1 MTIPQGGRPVIER
14 LTIRNYR
21 VLHDVTLEGLTPLT
35 VLFGP
40 NGSGKSTV
48 FDVFAFLNEAFTLA
62 VSTLGQLSRHPRVSA
77 LRRFI
82 SGWYLSYV
90 SADNSRSLPE
100 AGPQQRLS
108 QTGDNLPNVVQ
119 YLQEQYPVRL
129 ERLFNIL
136 GSRVPNLERI
146 EPEAPV
152 DGRLLLRLK
161 DKSFEEP
168 ILAKFTSD
176 GTLKMLAYLT
186 ALHDPDP
193 PAIVGIEE
201 PENQLHPR
209 LFPLLAEEVREAA
222 GRSQMLV
229 TTHSPYF
236 ADALRPRE
244 LWVLYRESDGFS
256 RAQRASSLPQ
266 VVAMV
271 DNGAQLGSLWME
283 GYFDVGDPLRGLGSS
298 V

>member
-1 MTIPQGGRPVIER
+1 
-14 LTIRNYR
+14 
-21 VLHDVTLEGLTPLT
+21 
-35 VLFGP
+35 
-40 NGSGKSTV
+40 
-48 FDVFAFLNEAFTLA
+48 
-62 VSTLGQLSRHPRVSA
+62 
-77 LRRFI
+77 
-82 SGWYLSYV
+82 
-90 SADNSRSLPE
+90 
-100 AGPQQRLS
+100 
-108 QTGDNLPNVVQ
+108 
-119 YLQEQYPVRL
+119 
-129 ERLFNIL
+129 
-136 GSRVPNLERI
+136 
-146 EPEAPV
+146 
-152 DGRLLLRLK
+152 
-161 DKSFEEP
+161 
-168 ILAKFTSD
+168 
-176 GTLKMLAYLT
+176 
-186 ALHDPDP
+186 
-193 PAIVGIEE
+193 
-201 PENQLHPR
+201 LHPR